1 MLEGW
6 LRRGLFTL
14 AGIGVLAVAVEL
26 PASGQGLN
34 YRTANPRALVTA
46 LKTVPDAE
54 RNKVAEAIII
64 RRAEMLPVLRE
75 SAQSGDRM
83 EKILAC
89 GMIAELRDR
98 GSLDAVLAAS
108 ADRDVTVRR
117 RAATVLRILADG
129 RARPRL
135 RQLLQSETD
144 LGVLKSAIAAL
155 GGVGQRPDLADLGP
169 FLSHTD
175 LGVRV
180 TAAGAL
186 AMLGDQRGLD
196 LVIEATFDTDPAV
209 QKNATFVLGLFS
221 APAAGDRLQAI
232 LDDPRGAWKAYALV
246 ARSQRLLAKQ
256 SISEQIAT
264 LDTMAN
270 GRSRTSAEWAVD
282 RLTDIGNPDAIA
294 VLRKTRGRSTPVGQ
308 LAERRLLVLGVQP

>member
-1 MLEGW
+1 VV
-6 LRRGLFTL
+6 FV
-14 AGIGVLAVAVEL
+14 AGARTAAIGQ
-26 PASGQGLN
+26 SSLN

-46 LKTVPDAE
+46 LKSAPDAE
-54 RNKVAEAIII
+54 RNNVAEAMIA
-64 RRAEMLPVLRE
+64 RRAEVLPVLRE

-83 EKILAC
+83 EKVLAC
-89 GMIAELRDR
+89 SMIAEMRDR

-108 ADRDVTVRR
+108 ADRDVVVRR

-135 RQLLQSETD
+135 RALLQSESD

-155 GGVGQRPDLADLGP
+155 GGVGQRRDVANIEP
-169 FLSHTD
+169 FIRHAD

-196 LVIEATFDTDPAV
+196 LVIQATFDADPGI
-209 QKNATFVLGLFS
+209 QKNATYILGLFS
-221 APAAGDRLQAI
+221 ATAAGDRLQAI
-232 LDDPRGAWKAYALV
+232 LDDPAGAWKGYALV
-246 ARSQRLLAKQ
+246 ARGQRLLAKQ
-256 SISEQIAT
+256 SLTEQVTT
-264 LDTMAN
+264 LDGLAH
-270 GRSRTSAEWAVD
+270 GRSRTLAEWAVD
-282 RLTDIGNPDAIA
+282 RLTDIGNADAIA
-294 VLRKTRGRSTPVGQ
+294 ILRTVRERPTPVGR